1 MLFALSLGH
10 LGDKKSFLIALDANS
25 AYSDISMYCDTG
37 VIGSVTKFGF
47 ARDKSDGGVLA
58 TYVESSY
65 CKMTLSDYNKNSVED
80 CYDETSCT
88 ASIKIDY
95 KPDI

>member
-37 VIGSVTKFGF
+37 VIGSVTKFGY
-47 ARDKSDGGVLA
+47 ARDKSDGGLLS
-58 TYVESSY
+58 TYIESTY
-65 CKMTLSDYNKNSVED
+65 CKMTLSGENKNNIEN
-80 CYDETSCT
+80 CYD
-88 ASIKIDY
+88 
-95 KPDI
+95 